1 MKFTQIKISVL
12 FILTMILM
20 NSCGQDQKTTTDKH
34 DEETAHSEEA
44 EHAEAVK
51 LSDLELQEFG
61 IELATAGPGKLE
73 MQVSLPGEIIIPPD
87 NLAHIHPRFAGIVK
101 EVRKHIGDQVKKGD
115 VLAVIESNESLAEY
129 EIKSLIDGTIV
140 EKHFSLGEVVE
151 GKDHGFVVADLS
163 QVWAM
168 LTLYQKDIPFVKT
181 GQEVAVS
188 AGPEMAQG
196 TGQIAYISPIIDEK
210 TRTAEARVVLNNR
223 KGLWKPGLFITGS
236 IITSESVLDVVVP
249 KTAIETIDGEKVV
262 FVKNDDGFEMR
273 EITIGKTND
282 VNVEVIEGLKPGDIF
297 VSKNG
302 FTLKAELLKDEMGD
316 GHGH

>member
-1 MKFTQIKISVL
+1 MKITLIKATALLIIATVL
-12 FILTMILM
+12 LS
-20 NSCGQDQKTTTDKH
+20 SCGQDQKK
-34 DEETAHSEEA
+34 ETAD
-44 EHAEAVK
+44 HAEENEYMDK
-51 LSDLELQEFG
+51 LYLNDSVINEFG
-61 IELATAGPGKLE
+61 IELTTAGPGKLAIH
-73 MQVSLPGEIIIPPD
+73 VDLPGEIIIPPD

-168 LTLYQKDIPFVKT
+168 LTLYQKDLPFVKT

-196 TGQIAYISPIIDEK
+196 TGKIAYISPIIDEK

-223 KGLWKPGLFITGS
+223 KGFWKPGLFITGS
-236 IITSESVLDVVVP
+236 IITSESMLDVVVP
-249 KTAIETIDGEKVV
+249 KTAIETIDGQKVV
-262 FVKNDDGFEMR
+262 FVKNEDGFEMR

-282 VNVEVIEGLKPGDIF
+282 VNFEVIEGLKPGDIF

-302 FTLKAELLKDEMGD
+302 FTLKAELQKDEMGD